1 MIRTV
6 QKIHPLDLQASIGVG
21 VKLPFSAGNVFTT
34 TYTTADAIKYNLIN
48 LLLTQKGERYLN
60 PDFGTD
66 IRKQLFSQLTPNGI
80 QDLEDNILTEIGR
93 WFPTVSVQTLNVT
106 ADSNNNSINIYF
118 SYKIIA
124 SNTQDEILINIAQ

>member
-1 MIRTV
+1 MRTV
-6 QKIHPLDLQASIGVG
+6 QKIHPLDLQTSVGVG
-21 VKLPFSAGNVFTT
+21 VSLPFSSGNVFVT

-48 LLLTQKGERYLN
+48 LLLTQRGERYLN

-66 IRKQLFSQLTPNGI
+66 IRKQLFSQLTPNTI
-80 QDLEDNILTEIGR
+80 QDLEDNILTEIGK

-106 ADSNNNSINIYF
+106 ADNNNNSINIYF